1 MDTRTR
7 LAFAWTATMILVA
20 FVDIFGFYRP
30 DVREQIDAGRAFV
43 FDIGEAF
50 LFGVALYVTIP
61 TLMIVLT
68 VWLPRGALRVVTIA
82 VAGLFALTIVG
93 AAIGEWGYY
102 LFVSAVELA
111 LLALIVTWVVRWRV
125 PKPVPMVH
133 PHMAR

>member
-1 MDTRTR
+1 MSDSIDQQPMDTRTR
-7 LAFAWTATMILVA
+7 LALAWTATMILVA

-93 AAIGEWGYY
+93 AAIGEWGTTC
-102 LFVSAVELA
+102 SSA
-111 LLALIVTWVVRWRV
+111 LLSS
-125 PKPVPMVH
+125 PCSP
-133 PHMAR
+133 